1 MAWLISVGLAL
12 MSRVQLEVSLSRLC
26 VAKMVEL
33 CSTRH
38 VLLTVMAKV
47 QGS

>member
-12 MSRVQLEVSLSRLC
+12 MSRVQLEVSLSRLY

-33 CSTRH
+33 CLTGH
-38 VLLTVMAKV
+38 GLLTVMAKV
-47 QGS
+47 QES